1 MNQAKGHHDK
11 GSSAAVAGCRRLNL
25 PGDTGR
31 WTSRWTRADPTHP
44 GFCETGAQRSVWL
57 ASFWSL
63 QRFGPVQRA
72 TWPHQSPTCP
82 SSMRTTLGNLLIS
95 LWGMRP
101 CIGDRTR
108 ALSRRVSH
116 GLRKQRCCRGECYEK
131 PSSALSLGMHG
142 NGTCRPCVP
151 AWHGPSQRGPFTLQ
165 EANPCRRHHTKL

>member
-1 MNQAKGHHDK
+1 MTK
-11 GSSAAVAGCRRLNL
+11 AARQPWRVAGGSICREM
-25 PGDTGR
+25 PAGGEAVGR
-31 WTSRWTRADPTHP
+31 ERIPLP
-44 GFCETGAQRSVWL
+44 GFCETGAQRPFGSRV
-57 ASFWSL
+57 FWSL
-63 QRFGPVQRA
+63 QCFGPVQRA

-116 GLRKQRCCRGECYEK
+116 GLRQQRCCRGECYEK
-131 PSSALSLGMHG
+131 PSSALSVGMHG

-151 AWHGPSQRGPFTLQ
+151 SWHGPSQRGPFTLQ